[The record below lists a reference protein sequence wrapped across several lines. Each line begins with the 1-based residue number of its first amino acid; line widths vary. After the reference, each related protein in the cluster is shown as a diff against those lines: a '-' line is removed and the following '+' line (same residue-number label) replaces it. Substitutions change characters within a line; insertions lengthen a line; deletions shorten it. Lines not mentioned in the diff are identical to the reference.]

1 MVCDMKRNPL
11 LNVVSENLQVARMV
25 ARENFVLQTKY
36 FIHCQ
41 FYKPLFRLMDSE
53 SIKLMNRKDNK

>member
-11 LNVVSENLQVARMV
+11 LNVVSENLQVDRIS

-36 FIHCQ
+36 FLHFQ
-41 FYKPLFRLMDSE
+41 FYKPLSRLIDSE
-53 SIKLMNRKDNK
+53 SIKLMNRKDEE